1 MHIFYEE
8 SFQKQCF
15 RYASQKIVDFHF
27 AISNTLQRC
36 TLFENHCGS
45 LILQHCDAIFKFKWD
60 IFDDLLNTVR
70 YVSNYS
76 WVSKSVISTTELL
89 RMVLVDSTLT
99 FFNAFCV
106 DKMCSEETMNNLPQT
121 VKKEA
126 LFSIADTAVASW
138 IITTARMHAKCL
150 NTLSFEVLTFWRENS
165 NVFID

>member
-27 AISNTLQRC
+27 AISNTLQRW

-45 LILQHCDAIFKFKWD
+45 PILKDFERSELRLFCKCDVRICTWKWPFWIQMRHFWWLFKHCD
-60 IFDDLLNTVR
+60 VR

-89 RMVLVDSTLT
+89 LRMVNSTLT
-99 FFNAFCV
+99 FFNAFCG

-121 VKKEA
+121 VKKES
-126 LFSIADTAVASW
+126 LFTILQ
-138 IITTARMHAKCL
+138 IFM
-150 NTLSFEVLTFWRENS
+150 
-165 NVFID
+165 